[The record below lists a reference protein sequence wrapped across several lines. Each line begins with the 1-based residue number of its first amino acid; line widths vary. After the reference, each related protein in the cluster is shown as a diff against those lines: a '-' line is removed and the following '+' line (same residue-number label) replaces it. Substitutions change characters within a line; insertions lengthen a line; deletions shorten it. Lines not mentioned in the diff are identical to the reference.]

1 MLVSRAACNLQA
13 VFLFLNLNV
22 SLHLLNKTRHL
33 NFKQQLKSII
43 VTYTYILF
51 ISLIILSCK
60 PTLTTN
66 NNANCVENTQFKNMF
81 FSKINYIENNIS
93 EVQDVKF
100 KNILY
105 DLSRYVDVSLESM
118 MNYSNTYPFGVFE
131 SDKKAW
137 LDWYEKNKCSNLKIK
152 E

>member
-1 MLVSRAACNLQA
+1 M
-13 VFLFLNLNV
+13 
-22 SLHLLNKTRHL
+22 K
-33 NFKQQLKSII
+33 
-43 VTYTYILF
+43 YTYLLV
-51 ISLIILSCK
+51 ISLIVLSCK
-60 PTLTTN
+60 PTLTAKN
-66 NNANCVENTQFKNMF
+66 DANCVENTQFKKMF
-81 FSKINYIENNIS
+81 FSKIDYIENNIS

-105 DLSRYVDVSLESM
+105 DLSKYVDVSLESM
-118 MNYSNTYPFGVFE
+118 LNYSNTYPFGVFE